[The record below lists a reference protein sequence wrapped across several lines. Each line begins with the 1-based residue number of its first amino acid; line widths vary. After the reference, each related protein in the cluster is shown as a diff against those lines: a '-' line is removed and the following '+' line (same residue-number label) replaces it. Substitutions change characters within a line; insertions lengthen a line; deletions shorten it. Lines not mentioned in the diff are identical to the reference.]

1 MQLAPIFLV
10 AALMAVDSGL
20 TPVGESWGLSRWM
33 MALAAIGPLF
43 PTLLLTWLGVWRCI
57 RQLARGR
64 VPGPIVL
71 AERLTRWSR
80 LAIVIIHV
88 LGVTVFGW
96 LDLVRSVTGDLVFVD
111 EFVALLPALLGLSA
125 TWWIYYPV
133 ERRLR
138 DALLIRRMD
147 EGLPVYPLL
156 GRMSY
161 VLLQVRLQL
170 LLLLVPVLLIMLCRE
185 AATALVPR
193 FTEMSS
199 VAFVTEM
206 ATLGSAALV
215 FVLSPL
221 LARVLLDVRPM
232 AAGELRDELL
242 EVCRRHRVKMRELL
256 VWNTNGSMINAA
268 VMGLISPLRYVLI
281 TDALIETLWQ
291 EQVRAVMAHEIG
303 HVKRHHMP
311 WLIACLLASFII
323 TLELLDRS
331 VRGLG
336 VDAWATNQDMAD
348 WMSLGFGVT
357 HLILG
362 LLLFGWVCRRF
373 ERQADTFAVQH
384 LSGMGTIGKDETP
397 PLVTEE
403 AGRAMRGALESI
415 AMMNTVDRHR
425 RSWRHG
431 SIAWRQNYLKSIV
444 GRPVDRLPIDRL
456 MRWIKVCTACV
467 LLGALAMEVFSI
479 VPPAEVRET
488 AAPRAL
494 RTFMAVTGHLAP

>member
-10 AALMAVDSGL
+10 AALMAVDGGL

-43 PTLLLTWLGVWRCI
+43 PTLLLTWLGVWRCMK
-57 RQLARGR
+57 QLSRGR
-64 VPGPIVL
+64 VPSPIIA
-71 AERLTRWSR
+71 AERFTRWSR
-80 LAIVIIHV
+80 VAIVLIHV

-96 LDLVRSVTGDLVFVD
+96 LDLVRSVVGDLVFVD
-111 EFVALLPALLGLSA
+111 EFIALLPALLGLCA

-156 GRMSY
+156 GRMAF

-185 AATALVPR
+185 AAQNLVPR
-193 FTEMSS
+193 FTEKSS
-199 VAFVTEM
+199 VTFVTEL
-206 ATLGSAALV
+206 ATLGSAAAV
-215 FVLSPL
+215 FIVSPL

-232 AAGELRDELL
+232 AAGELRESLL

-268 VMGLISPLRYVLI
+268 VMGLISPLRYVMI

-311 WLIACLLASFII
+311 WLIACLLASFIFTWQVLI
-323 TLELLDRS
+323 W
-331 VRGLG
+331 VVQGIG
-336 VDAWATNQDMAD
+336 IYAWAADHGMAD
-348 WMSLGFGVT
+348 WIVLGVNAAN
-357 HLILG
+357 LILG

-384 LSGMGTIGKDETP
+384 LSGMGSGGPDQAT
-397 PLVTEE
+397 PLVTED

-415 AMMNTVDRHR
+415 AVMNTVDRHR

-431 SIAWRQNYLKSIV
+431 SIAWRQQYLKSIV

-456 MRWIKVCTACV
+456 MRWIRVITVCV
-467 LLGALAMEVFSI
+467 LLGSLALEVFSI
-479 VPPAEVRET
+479 PPKSELEQTLIHTLPHAPTTVGVIAVP
-488 AAPRAL
+488 
-494 RTFMAVTGHLAP
+494 